1 MRVHFKLTVF
11 ADSLSEAKE
20 LVHIEAGKFLNVSP
34 EDSKAMLDLEI
45 SVSNDFEETDISGD
59 KAYKIVAQANLKN
72 SVVRPVVSII

>member
-11 ADSLSEAKE
+11 ADSLSEARE
-20 LVHIEAGKFLNVSP
+20 LVYTEAGKFLNVSP
-34 EDSKAMLDLEI
+34 EDTKAMLDLEI
-45 SVSNDFEETDISGD
+45 SVSNDFEETEISGD

>member
-11 ADSLSEAKE
+11 ADSLSEARE
-20 LVHIEAGKFLNVSP
+20 LVYVEAGKFLSVSP
-34 EDSKAMLDLEI
+34 EDCKSMLDLEI
-45 SVSNDFEETDISGD
+45 SVSNDFEENELSGD